1 MALPS
6 LSMKS
11 SEKVVLL
18 SVVTPVTFSGISRCT
33 VMVMLLPRRSSLVTD
48 RSLHSVSL
56 VTNPYGRVMWNQI
69 VIPTGREITIR
80 ISSNKVR
87 FY

>member
-18 SVVTPVTFSGISRCT
+18 SVVTPVTFSGISRGT

>member
-18 SVVTPVTFSGISRCT
+18 SAVTPVTFSGISRGT

-80 ISSNKVR
+80 ISSNKLC

>member
-18 SVVTPVTFSGISRCT
+18 SAVTPVTFSGISRGT

-48 RSLHSVSL
+48 RSLHSVSP